1 MQVSLENLIKIK
13 KKVCILNWGDNR
25 DNITFWEIH
34 ILKLFRDVI
43 KSTPALFGILAV

>member
-25 DNITFWEIH
+25 DDITFWEVH
-34 ILKLFRDVI
+34 ILKLFRDVM
-43 KSTPALFGILAV
+43 KSTLAFFDILAV